1 MLNQQ
6 TWLTQGLNKRIIGTM
21 MQITLCH
28 SLKQQPGLGMSAYW
42 SLFANDNSDN
52 RTSEICKGFLEYRVN

>member
-42 SLFANDNSDN
+42 SLFANVNSND
-52 RTSEICKGFLEYRVN
+52 RTPEIWIGFLEDRVK